1 MTIATPQRID
11 LHLHSTASDGV
22 FSPAEVI
29 ALAHRHR
36 LDTIALTDH
45 DTLEGY
51 PAALAA
57 ADAVGLRLLP
67 GVELSTLQPDGSS
80 VDVLGYLFDI
90 HNQPMQTKLTTIL
103 DKRRNRAAH
112 MVEKLN
118 QSGIPLSLER
128 VYAIAGSGAVGR
140 PHVARALYEA
150 GHVAT
155 IQLAFDKY
163 IGDNGPAYVPH
174 ARLTMQE
181 AITMLH
187 DAGGVAVLAHPCF
200 VPEFETLLP
209 AWVELGLD
217 GIEVYHS
224 AHGPT
229 ITMRARV
236 AARQHDLVMTGGSDF
251 HQLVMNNEVIIGSV
265 KVPPECVEQLEA
277 RAARYRSPGSA

>member
-1 MTIATPQRID
+1 MTTTPQRID

-22 FSPAEVI
+22 FPPEEVVF
-29 ALAHRHR
+29 LAQRHR

-45 DTLEGY
+45 DTIEGY
-51 PAALAA
+51 PAARAA
-57 ADAVGLRLLP
+57 ADAAGLRLLT
-67 GVELSTLQPDGSS
+67 GIELTTMQPDGSS
-80 VDVLGYLFDI
+80 VDVLGYLFEID
-90 HNQPMQTKLTTIL
+90 HAPMQTRLADIL
-103 DKRRNRAAH
+103 DQRRNRAAF
-112 MVEKLN
+112 MVAKLN
-118 QSGIPLSLER
+118 DLGIPLNLAR

-140 PHVARALYEA
+140 PHVARALVEA

-155 IQLAFDKY
+155 YQLAFDKY
-163 IGDNGPAYVPH
+163 IGDKGPAYVPH

-209 AWVELGLD
+209 AWVDLGLD

-224 AHGPT
+224 AQGPT
-229 ITMRARV
+229 LTMRARV

-251 HQLVMNNEVIIGSV
+251 HSLTSDQKAIIGSV
-265 KVPPECVEQLEA
+265 DVPPECVAQLEE
-277 RAARYRSPGSA
+277 RAARYRP